1 MIDFAFGTAYHV
13 MARVASPRCECVF
26 DVLEVDT
33 ENATRQLT
41 FPGVPVNIPVEI
53 GSLQGLQSLTIIGN
67 NAFPGNALLILVN
80 IIILNCY

>member
-1 MIDFAFGTAYHV
+1 
-13 MARVASPRCECVF
+13 MARVASPRCEWVF
-26 DVLEVDT
+26 VVVLEVDT

-67 NAFPGNALLILVN
+67 NAFPGNALPILVN
-80 IIILNCY
+80 IIILNCS